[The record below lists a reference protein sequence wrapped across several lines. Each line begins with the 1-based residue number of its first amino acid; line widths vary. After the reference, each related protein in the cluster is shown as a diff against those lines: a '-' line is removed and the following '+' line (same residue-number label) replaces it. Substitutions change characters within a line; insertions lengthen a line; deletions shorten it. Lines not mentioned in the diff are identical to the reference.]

1 MDAEKLRNSAER
13 FWSKVD
19 KTEATGCWPWLGAKD
34 QHGYGN
40 FKVGRQVT
48 KAHRVAFALHSGVWP
63 DALMV
68 CHSCDN
74 PQCCNP
80 DHLWTGTNQDNQIDC
95 VTKGRKP
102 RPTHCDG
109 ESNPHAKLNKDQ
121 AMQIIDY
128 IASGFNNKR
137 IAEKFGVTHSMVSR
151 IRLGLSWPEL
161 PRPAD
166 NDNFKRYASL
176 CG

>member
-95 VTKGRKP
+95 NNKDRREKQSWQKGMQ
-102 RPTHCDG
+102 
-109 ESNPHAKLNKDQ
+109 NPGAKLTDQ
-121 AMQIIDY
+121 QVVEII
-128 IASGFNNKR
+128 GR
-137 IAEKFGVTHSMVSR
+137 IANGDTNKAIAEIYGVSHAMVSC
-151 IRLGLSWPEL
+151 IRLGKAWPEL
-161 PRPAD
+161 QRPTG

-176 CG
+176 VG